1 MEKLT
6 EVFRAAALEDKPIKP
21 LDAHAI
27 GKIPRRQ
34 KSATSQ
40 TATINGNGEVV
51 LTNGAETTNG
61 QRTADASDAEGSIRK
76 RPAPDAVD
84 SDGPASKRGKI
95 THNGTAPADGGLI
108 VLDDTTDGAIV
119 IDD

>member
-1 MEKLT
+1 MT

-40 TATINGNGEVV
+40 TANINGNGDVAH
-51 LTNGAETTNG
+51 TNGAQPSNG

-76 RPAPDAVD
+76 RPAPDTLD

-95 THNGTAPADGGLI
+95 THNGTTPADDGLI
-108 VLDDTTDGAIV
+108 VLDDTADGAIV

>member
-1 MEKLT
+1 M
-6 EVFRAAALEDKPIKP
+6 EDKPIKP

-40 TATINGNGEVV
+40 TATINGNGDVAH
-51 LTNGAETTNG
+51 TNDADTLNG
-61 QRTADASDAEGSIRK
+61 QPAADASDAEGSIRK
-76 RPAPDAVD
+76 RPAPDTV
-84 SDGPASKRGKI
+84 DGPAPKRGKI

-108 VLDDTTDGAIV
+108 VLDDSADGAIV
-119 IDD
+119 IDDD

>member
-1 MEKLT
+1 M
-6 EVFRAAALEDKPIKP
+6 EDKPIKP

-40 TATINGNGEVV
+40 TATINGNGDVTH
-51 LTNGAETTNG
+51 TNGAETSNG
-61 QRTADASDAEGSIRK
+61 QRTADTSDAEGSIKK
-76 RPAPDAVD
+76 RPAPDTVD
-84 SDGPASKRGKI
+84 GDGPAMKRGKI
-95 THNGTAPADGGLI
+95 AHNGTVPGGDCLI
-108 VLDDTTDGAIV
+108 VLDDSADGAIV